1 MSNFLLL
8 LSLIICISISM
19 MSRLVSLNYV
29 VLLVAYAN
37 VQVGKVI
44 TVIVIFHFQV
54 SLFTR
59 YLIIRTTSTINYIP
73 T

>member
-1 MSNFLLL
+1 
-8 LSLIICISISM
+8 M
-19 MSRLVSLNYV
+19 MSRLISLNYV
-29 VLLVAYAN
+29 VLLVAYAAN

-59 YLIIRTTSTINYIP
+59 YQIIRTTSTMNYIGSL
-73 T
+73 

>member
-19 MSRLVSLNYV
+19 MSRLILLNYV

-44 TVIVIFHFQV
+44 TVIVIFHFLV
-54 SLFTR
+54 SL
-59 YLIIRTTSTINYIP
+59 LLGIR
-73 T
+73 